1 VSRRHQ
7 RRATGSVGDGP
18 AEGKARSAF
27 ADQPFLHRERTLIRC
42 PERRLAPART
52 ALLLPLLRVPHATV
66 SVYGKNPRPVGVSC
80 VGFEVWLIASRTFRF
95 PKQEVLL
102 VAVRRTSLAIALTAG
117 LALAGVAFEA
127 SAATTPSPKA
137 STSTTTTTMKKKAA
151 WADPSAASTTTTTM
165 KKK

>member
-1 VSRRHQ
+1 
-7 RRATGSVGDGP
+7 
-18 AEGKARSAF
+18 
-27 ADQPFLHRERTLIRC
+27 
-42 PERRLAPART
+42 
-52 ALLLPLLRVPHATV
+52 LPD
-66 SVYGKNPRPVGVSC
+66 S
-80 VGFEVWLIASRTFRF
+80 EWTFRF

-127 SAATTPSPKA
+127 SAATTPGPKA